1 MKKFL
6 IAVVALVATVSTA
19 SAQSWGDLLKQV
31 AGSAVTE
38 IADKVTNG
46 ALSDAALN
54 GAWDYKKPAVKFES
68 ENILSSLGG
77 SAMETTVTTHLE
89 KAYTFIGIKE
99 GAASFTFN
107 EDDTFTAELGMAKNL
122 SGTYEFNPETHQITL
137 NFSGSGLLKNL
148 GSMTGYAYISGKELK
163 LVFPVTKLVNM
174 VRTLGSKISYLKTIS
189 TLLENYENVYLGFGF
204 AKP

>member
-1 MKKFL
+1 MKRLL
-6 IAVVALVATVSTA
+6 IAVVALMATVSTA

-54 GAWDYKKPAVKFES
+54 GSWSYKQPAVKFQS
-68 ENILSSLGG
+68 DNILSSLGG
-77 SAMETTVTTHLE
+77 SAMESSVTTRLE
-89 KAYTFIGIKE
+89 KAYSFIGIKE

-107 EDDTFTAELGMAKNL
+107 EDKTFTAKLGLAKNL
-122 SGTYEFNPETHQITL
+122 SGTYEFDTESHKITL
-137 NFSGSGLLKNL
+137 HFSSGLLKNL
-148 GSMTGYAYISGKELK
+148 GTMSGYAYISGKELK

-174 VRTLGSKISYLKTIS
+174 IRTLGSKISYLKTIT

>member
-1 MKKFL
+1 MKRLL

-31 AGSAVTE
+31 AGSAITE

-54 GAWDYKKPAVKFES
+54 GTWNYQKPAVKFES

-77 SAMETTVTTHLE
+77 SAIETTVTTHLE
-89 KAYTFIGIKE
+89 KAYTFVGIKP
-99 GAASFTFN
+99 GAATFN
-107 EDDTFTAELGMAKNL
+107 FNTDNTFTASLGMAKNL
-122 SGTYEFNPETHQITL
+122 SGTYEFDTTTHQITL
-137 NFSGSGLLKNL
+137 HFSSGLLKNL
-148 GSMTGYAYISGKELK
+148 GSLTGYAYISGKELK
-163 LVFPVTKLVNM
+163 LVFPVTKLVNI

-189 TLLENYENVYLGFGF
+189 ALLENYENVYLGFGF

>member
-6 IAVVALVATVSTA
+6 IAVVALVATATTA

-31 AGSAVTE
+31 AGSAATE

-54 GAWDYKKPAVKFES
+54 GTWNYKQPAVKFES
-68 ENILSSLGG
+68 DNILSSLGG
-77 SAMETTVTTHLE
+77 SAIESSVTSRLET
-89 KAYTFIGIKE
+89 AYNFIGIKE

-107 EDDTFTAELGMAKNL
+107 DDDTFTAKLGMAKNL
-122 SGTYEFNPETHQITL
+122 NGTYEFDPETHKITL

-148 GSMTGYAYISGKELK
+148 GTMSGYAYISGKELK
-163 LVFPVTKLVNM
+163 LVFPVTKFINM
-174 VRTLGSKISYLKTIS
+174 IRTLGSKVSYLKSIS
-189 TLLENYENVYLGFGF
+189 AMLEKYENVYLGFGF
-204 AKP
+204 AK

>member
-1 MKKFL
+1 MKRLL
-6 IAVVALVATVSTA
+6 IALVALVATISTA

-46 ALSDAALN
+46 ALSDAALS
-54 GAWDYKKPAVKFES
+54 GTWSYKQPAMKFQS

-77 SAMETTVTTHLE
+77 SAMESTVTSRLE
-89 KAYTFIGIKE
+89 KAYSFIGIKE

-107 EDDTFTAELGMAKNL
+107 EDKTFTAKLGLAKNL
-122 SGTYEFNPETHQITL
+122 SGTYEFDTESHKITL
-137 NFSGSGLLKNL
+137 HFSGSGLMKNL
-148 GSMTGYAYISGKELK
+148 GTMSGYAYISGKELK

-174 VRTLGSKISYLKTIS
+174 IRTLGSKISYLKSIS
-189 TLLENYENVYLGFGF
+189 ALLENYENVYLGFGF
-204 AKP
+204 AKS

>member
-1 MKKFL
+1 MKKLL

-38 IADKVTNG
+38 IADKITNG

-54 GAWDYKKPAVKFES
+54 GTWNYAQPAVKFQS
-68 ENILSSLGG
+68 DNILSSLGG
-77 SAMETTVTTHLE
+77 SAIESTVTSRLE
-89 KAYTFIGIKE
+89 KAYTYIGIKP

-107 EDDTFTAELGMAKNL
+107 ADNTFSASLGLAKNL
-122 SGTYEFNPETHQITL
+122 QGTYEFDTTTHQIKLT
-137 NFSGSGLLKNL
+137 FSSGLLKNF
-148 GSMTGYAYISGKELK
+148 GTVTGYAYISGMELK
-163 LVFPVTKLVNM
+163 LVFPVTKLVDM
-174 VRTLGSKISYLKTIS
+174 IRTLGSKITYLKSIT

-204 AKP
+204 AK